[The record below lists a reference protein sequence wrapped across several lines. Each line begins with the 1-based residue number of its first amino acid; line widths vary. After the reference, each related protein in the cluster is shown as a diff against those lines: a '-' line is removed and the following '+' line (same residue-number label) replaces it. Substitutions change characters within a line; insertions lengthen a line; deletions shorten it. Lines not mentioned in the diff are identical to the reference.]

1 VFVPTVVELENIA
14 LADNPAHNWSDEFS
28 ASSNSTVSTL
38 SRTETSSQLQNFG
51 RKTKSSWRTQTPA
64 LAMCAIAGAFL
75 GLSAPGLDQGF
86 IAWFG
91 VAPLFAFIFSARSTK
106 TACLRAFVF
115 GACYNMVYLHWF
127 LTLDPAWAWFSPKF
141 TALTATFWWLFASFH
156 QGTIFGVFAI
166 IARKIPL
173 KINSIRSDALP
184 TLFAL
189 PLLWVL
195 LFNKLGNHPIFVG
208 IPWSMLEY
216 SQYQNIELLQIAKY
230 IGGIGIGATIVMC
243 NTALFLVF
251 VTLMRR
257 TTTVVDG
264 NGILKMAPYP
274 SNRECIA
281 SVAVVTMLL
290 AVIFTYGHNAVLN
303 PAEAEEKPVVI
314 SILQGNLAG
323 TIHGASSADVV
334 TRYVKMSERAPLGI
348 CLWTEWVLPISLN
361 ENKAIL
367 DLLLTLSKSQNQD
380 WLIGALEREGKKTY
394 NVVCGL
400 TSAGRAVEPT
410 YRKRYLVPFGEFIPQ
425 WLADYGVQGLI
436 ATSSP
441 NRCNLQPGTA
451 ANVIKLNRGS
461 AGVAICLEVVSPE
474 LVNDSVR
481 DGADIITDL
490 SNTTWFHSPNVGQQL
505 IAFSVMRAAET
516 SRSVSFSTTTGPSA
530 IIAPSGR
537 ILGRTKPHQEE
548 VLSRSTSRRTDITPF
563 VRWFR

>member
-1 VFVPTVVELENIA
+1 MPTVVKTDNTA
-14 LADNPAHNWSDEFS
+14 LTDKPAQNWSDE
-28 ASSNSTVSTL
+28 SS
-38 SRTETSSQLQNFG
+38 TSSTRHRTPITSETQSFG
-51 RKTKSSWRTQTPA
+51 RKTKSVWRAQAPA
-64 LAMCAIAGAFL
+64 VAMCAIAGAFL

-91 VAPLFAFIFSARSTK
+91 VAPLFAFIFAAGSTK
-106 TACLRAFVF
+106 TAFARAFVF

-127 LTLDPAWAWFSPKF
+127 LTLDPAWAWFSPKY

-166 IARKIPL
+166 LARKIPL

-195 LFNKLGNHPIFVG
+195 LFNKLGNHPMFFG

-216 SQYQNIELLQIAKY
+216 SQYQNIELLQIAKF

-257 TTTVVDG
+257 TTTLIDG
-264 NGILKMAPYP
+264 NGILKMARYP
-274 SNRECIA
+274 SKRECVA
-281 SVAVVTMLL
+281 SMCVVSLLL
-290 AVIFTYGHNAVLN
+290 AVIFGYGHNAVAN
-303 PAEAEEKPVVI
+303 STKTDEKPVVI

-323 TIHGASSADVV
+323 SIHGATSAEVV

-348 CLWTEWVLPISLN
+348 CLWTEWVLPISMN

-367 DLLLTLSKSQNQD
+367 DLLLTLSKSHNQD
-380 WLIGALEREGKKTY
+380 WLIGALEREGKNTY

-400 TSAGRAVEPT
+400 TSAGQAVEPT
-410 YRKRYLVPFGEFIPQ
+410 YRKRYLVPFGEYIPP
-425 WLADYGVQGLI
+425 WLADCGIQGLI

-441 NRCNLQPGTA
+441 NRCNLRAGTA

-481 DGADIITDL
+481 SGAEIITDL

-530 IIAPSGR
+530 IIAPTGR